1 MTSRFRRVA
10 LPLLAGILLA
20 SPAQALDYRSVAS
33 ASAILYDAPSS
44 SAKRIY
50 VVGQYY
56 PVEVVVSLE
65 AWAKVRDSTGELA
78 WIEKKHLS
86 DRHTVLV
93 AVPLAEVRQSPDNG
107 APVVFQAE
115 QGVALEVL
123 ENGSSGWVKVRHRD
137 GQSGFVKI
145 NQVWGT

>member
-1 MTSRFRRVA
+1 VTFRSRRVA
-10 LPLLAGILLA
+10 LPLLAGILFA
-20 SPAQALDYRSVAS
+20 SPVYALDYRSVAS
-33 ASAILYDAPSS
+33 ASAILYDAPSP
-44 SAKRIY
+44 SAKRLY

-56 PVEVVVSLE
+56 PVEVVVNME

-78 WIEKKHLS
+78 WIEKKQLS
-86 DRHTVLV
+86 DKHTVLV
-93 AVPLAEVRQSPDNG
+93 VVPLADVRQSPDNA

-123 ENGSSGWVKVRHRD
+123 ENGSSGWVKVRHRG

-145 NQVWGT
+145 SQVWGA

>member
-1 MTSRFRRVA
+1 VTSRFRRVA

-20 SPAQALDYRSVAS
+20 SPVHALDYRSVAS

-78 WIEKKHLS
+78 WIEKKNLS

-93 AVPLAEVRQSPDNG
+93 AVPLADVRQSPDN
-107 APVVFQAE
+107 AASVVFQAE

-123 ENGSSGWVKVRHRD
+123 ENASSGWVKVRHRD

-145 NQVWGT
+145 NQVWGA

>member
-1 MTSRFRRVA
+1 MTFRSRRVA
-10 LPLLAGILLA
+10 LPLLAGILFA
-20 SPAQALDYRSVAS
+20 SPVHALDYRSVAS
-33 ASAILYDAPSS
+33 ASAILYDAPSP

-56 PVEVVVSLE
+56 PVEVVVNLE

-86 DRHTVLV
+86 DKHTVLV
-93 AVPLAEVRQSPDNG
+93 AVQLADVRQSPDN
-107 APVVFQAE
+107 AASVVFQAE

-123 ENGSSGWVKVRHRD
+123 ETGSSGWVKVRHRD

-145 NQVWGT
+145 SQVWGA